1 MKSRRLAAATPR
13 LCLTLFLAASWAIV
27 TQPIEAQEPPDS
39 MARPDSVTVDT
50 LTQAGV
56 GQDSLDAEA
65 DSLEVTLFPEFPDR
79 SAVGWATGLW
89 EWDRDALTANRAVSL
104 AQLIDQIPG
113 TTALRGGDFG
123 APNIVTAFGAA
134 GGRIRVFLDG
144 FELLPLQGT
153 APDLAQIG
161 LAGFQRIR
169 VRRSTDGIRVDL
181 FSIEVDDPRPYSL
194 VETGTGD
201 LNTNLFRGTFSHPR
215 ALGGSIALGLDRVD
229 TDGTAGREPGAMT
242 GGWLRYTLSLGSRL
256 GIRGELRRITASRPS
271 SLYSPPE
278 VGRTDWSVRARAVL
292 ATGLV
297 AEAFGGRSS
306 AKLDATESDSLA
318 VAQLSRDQ
326 VGIRLSGERPVGERG
341 SVWAEGAWRSVG
353 GNTWPATTF
362 GLSGGIRSPIL
373 GGEGSW
379 TTERLLGES
388 ATMTSLRAWT
398 APLFGVS
405 VFGEIRDGVQGVPFR
420 LDDPRDT
427 IPEIPI
433 IAGPAVPFT
442 TDRKSTRV
450 GAHIGWGSFDLGVAR
465 VTLEQANLAPFG
477 FPMDSAGIVQSGGER
492 TGIEASGRLPL
503 YFDALYLAGSY
514 QRWDKDAPDWRYLP
528 KESWT
533 GRIGLHDTFLPTENF
548 EIWTEIGVEGREPM
562 AVPFIDPESPEGVP
576 SLVTVP
582 FNQSWYFRL
591 QIRIVTVHI
600 FILTENFT
608 ARQELQDFPERFLP
622 GGRSIYGIKWTLWN

>member
-39 MARPDSVTVDT
+39 TARPDSVTVDT

-201 LNTNLFRGTFSHPR
+201 LNTNLFRGHVLTP
-215 ALGGSIALGLDRVD
+215 
-229 TDGTAGREPGAMT
+229 
-242 GGWLRYTLSLGSRL
+242 
-256 GIRGELRRITASRPS
+256 PS
-271 SLYSPPE
+271 S
-278 VGRTDWSVRARAVL
+278 
-292 ATGLV
+292 
-297 AEAFGGRSS
+297 
-306 AKLDATESDSLA
+306 
-318 VAQLSRDQ
+318 
-326 VGIRLSGERPVGERG
+326 RG
-341 SVWAEGAWRSVG
+341 
-353 GNTWPATTF
+353 
-362 GLSGGIRSPIL
+362 
-373 GGEGSW
+373 
-379 TTERLLGES
+379 
-388 ATMTSLRAWT
+388 
-398 APLFGVS
+398 
-405 VFGEIRDGVQGVPFR
+405 
-420 LDDPRDT
+420 
-427 IPEIPI
+427 
-433 IAGPAVPFT
+433 
-442 TDRKSTRV
+442 KHRV
-450 GAHIGWGSFDLGVAR
+450 GPRSRRH
-465 VTLEQANLAPFG
+465 
-477 FPMDSAGIVQSGGER
+477 
-492 TGIEASGRLPL
+492 GRHC
-503 YFDALYLAGSY
+503 
-514 QRWDKDAPDWRYLP
+514 W
-528 KESWT
+528 
-533 GRIGLHDTFLPTENF
+533 
-548 EIWTEIGVEGREPM
+548 
-562 AVPFIDPESPEGVP
+562 
-576 SLVTVP
+576 
-582 FNQSWYFRL
+582 
-591 QIRIVTVHI
+591 
-600 FILTENFT
+600 
-608 ARQELQDFPERFLP
+608 
-622 GGRSIYGIKWTLWN
+622 

>member
-1 MKSRRLAAATPR
+1 
-13 LCLTLFLAASWAIV
+13 
-27 TQPIEAQEPPDS
+27 
-39 MARPDSVTVDT
+39 
-50 LTQAGV
+50 
-56 GQDSLDAEA
+56 
-65 DSLEVTLFPEFPDR
+65 
-79 SAVGWATGLW
+79 
-89 EWDRDALTANRAVSL
+89 
-104 AQLIDQIPG
+104 
-113 TTALRGGDFG
+113 
-123 APNIVTAFGAA
+123 
-134 GGRIRVFLDG
+134 
-144 FELLPLQGT
+144 
-153 APDLAQIG
+153 
-161 LAGFQRIR
+161 
-169 VRRSTDGIRVDL
+169 
-181 FSIEVDDPRPYSL
+181 
-194 VETGTGD
+194 
-201 LNTNLFRGTFSHPR
+201 
-215 ALGGSIALGLDRVD
+215 
-229 TDGTAGREPGAMT
+229 MT

-353 GNTWPATTF
+353 GNTWP
-362 GLSGGIRSPIL
+362 RDDV
-373 GGEGSW
+373 
-379 TTERLLGES
+379 
-388 ATMTSLRAWT
+388 RAVGWHSF
-398 APLFGVS
+398 A
-405 VFGEIRDGVQGVPFR
+405 
-420 LDDPRDT
+420 DPRWRGKLDHRT
-427 IPEIPI
+427 AARRVRDDDESSRVDGTALRGLRLRRDSGRRPGRSVQARRPTGHAIPEIPI